1 MYTSPPVTGFI
12 ILSVVGILMLA
23 TVPLV
28 ALTLYGEPV
37 IAQPAADPNGAQPA
51 NAG

>member
-12 ILSVVGILMLA
+12 ILSVIGILMLA

-28 ALTLYGEPV
+28 ALTLYGEPE
-37 IAQPAADPNGAQPA
+37 ITQPAADPNGDQPA
-51 NAG
+51 NPG